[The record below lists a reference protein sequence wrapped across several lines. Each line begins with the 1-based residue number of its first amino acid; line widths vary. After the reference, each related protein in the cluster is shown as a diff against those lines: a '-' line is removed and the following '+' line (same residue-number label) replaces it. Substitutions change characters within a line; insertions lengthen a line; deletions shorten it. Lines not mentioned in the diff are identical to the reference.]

1 MFEVLLIDAVLLFL
15 VALTALAAVSV
26 RNLVA
31 SVMMLAIYSLLMA
44 LVWVNMDAVD
54 VAFTEAAVGAGI
66 STILLLGALV
76 LAGNREAKQR
86 PIHWPALIAVVLTGA
101 ALVYGTVDM
110 PSFGD
115 PDAPV
120 HRHPIARAFTEQ
132 NIAKRDAAHPVPLD
146 ELERAFI
153 EKHDDG
159 HDDGHGH
166 DEHGDSHSEPH
177 AHDAHDDHAHVP
189 ALTEDGFRDDGHEAH
204 GGGHHHR
211 DDYFHGHV
219 ANMVTAVIVSYRAYD
234 TMFET
239 AVIFTA
245 GLGLILLLRGRRGR
259 AESGGLL

>member
-1 MFEVLLIDAVLLFL
+1 MIEVLLIDAVLLFL
-15 VALTALAAVSV
+15 VALTALAAVTL

-31 SVMMLAIYSLLMA
+31 SVMMLAIYSLLLA
-44 LVWVNMDAVD
+44 LVWINMDAVD

-76 LAGNREAKQR
+76 LAGNREAKQQ
-86 PIHWPALIAVVLTGA
+86 PIHWPALTAVLLTGA

-115 PDAPV
+115 PNAPV
-120 HRHPIARAFTEQ
+120 HQHPIARAFTEQ
-132 NIAKRDAAHPVPLD
+132 NIAKHDPEHPIGFD

-153 EKHDDG
+153 EKHADG
-159 HDDGHGH
+159 HDAHAHDDHRDHDDEDRHGHGHGH
-166 DEHGDSHSEPH
+166 DEHDS
-177 AHDAHDDHAHVP
+177 
-189 ALTEDGFRDDGHEAH
+189 H
-204 GGGHHHR
+204 GGGHHR

-219 ANMVTAVIVSYRAYD
+219 ANMVTAVIVTYRAYD

>member
-1 MFEVLLIDAVLLFL
+1 MIEVLLIDAVLLFL
-15 VALTALAAVSV
+15 VALTALAAVTL

-31 SVMMLAIYSLLMA
+31 SVMMLAIYSLLLA
-44 LVWVNMDAVD
+44 LVWINMDAVD

-76 LAGNREAKQR
+76 LAGNRETKHR
-86 PIHWPALIAVVLTGA
+86 PIHWPALIAVLITGA

-115 PDAPV
+115 PNAPV
-120 HRHPIARAFTEQ
+120 HQHPIARAFTQQ
-132 NIAKRDAAHPVPLD
+132 NIAKHDPEHPIGFD

-153 EKHDDG
+153 KKHAGKHDEHG
-159 HDDGHGH
+159 HDDHGHDDHAEDGHGH
-166 DEHGDSHSEPH
+166 DSHEEHD
-177 AHDAHDDHAHVP
+177 
-189 ALTEDGFRDDGHEAH
+189 AH
-204 GGGHHHR
+204 GGGGSHGGGHHR

-219 ANMVTAVIVSYRAYD
+219 ANMVTAVIVTYRAYD